1 MLETVNLIL
10 LGRLIV
16 SLVHPFLVKRIG
28 NSLELM
34 CSIIFLF
41 LVTVHVW
48 QKVFAVMID
57 SYT

>member
-1 MLETVNLIL
+1 MNLIL

-16 SLVHPFLVKRIG
+16 LLVHPFLVKSIG
-28 NSLELM
+28 NSLELT
-34 CSIIFLF
+34 CSIILLF

-48 QKVFAVMID
+48 QKLFVVMID